1 MTPPVLEFAGVSKDY
16 RALRPLRVDRLSVSA
31 AERLAI
37 VGFDLAA
44 AEVFVNLATGAVLP
58 DAGEV
63 LAFGRPTSAIAESA
77 EWLSL
82 VDRFGIVSDRAVLLD
97 GLTVLQNLAM
107 PFTLEIEPPPDDI
120 VQRAS
125 SLAREVGLR
134 ADDWGKR
141 AADLDADARMRI
153 RLARALALD
162 PAILLLEHPTATVER
177 SQAGGLGRD
186 VLAIAERR
194 GVALVAITADEAFA
208 RAVAPRVVTVD
219 GRGRLGRHY
228 FF

>member
-16 RALRPLRVDRLSVSA
+16 RMLRPLRVDELAVSA
-31 AERLAI
+31 DERVAI
-37 VGFDLAA
+37 LGLDLVA

-63 LAFGRPTSAIAESA
+63 RVFGRPTSAIAESM
-77 EWLSL
+77 EWLAL

-120 VQRAS
+120 ARRAR
-125 SLAREVGLR
+125 SLAREVGLPEEHLENR
-134 ADDWGKR
+134 V
-141 AADLDADARMRI
+141 ADLDADTRMRV

-162 PAILLLEHPTATVER
+162 PAIVLLEHPTASIER

-186 VLAIAERR
+186 VLGTAERR
-194 GVALVAITADEAFA
+194 GIALVALTADQAFA

-219 GRGRLGRHY
+219 GKGRLGRRY